1 MNNNLIRKYIWLIQT
16 INVHGQLTY
25 QQISDLWA
33 ADRTMGKGEPL
44 DWRKFQRWR
53 VEIKKIFGLET
64 GVTKHQPYMYY
75 FVFPEDLRK
84 SGAREM
90 FLDALAMQQFVLNA
104 RDRAGIVVFGDYK
117 ARYRWLDLILKGI
130 REYQIVK
137 IFYRRTAKRKTMVEV
152 KPLQLR
158 MEGESWILSGYE
170 KETNEPIE
178 LNTDLVVEAALTGKK
193 FERLLF
199 F

>member
-1 MNNNLIRKYIWLIQT
+1 MNNNLIKKYIWLIQT
-16 INVHGQLTY
+16 LNIHEQLTY

-33 ADRTMGKGEPL
+33 ADRSMGNGEPL

-53 VEIKKIFGLET
+53 VEIKKIFGIET
-64 GVTKHQPYMYY
+64 GVTKRQPYMYY

-90 FLDALAMQQFVLNA
+90 FLDALAMQQFVQNA
-104 RDRAGIVVFGDYK
+104 RDRAGIVVFGEYK
-117 ARYRWLDLILKGI
+117 TRYRWLDLILKGI
-130 REYQIVK
+130 REYKVVK
-137 IFYRRTAKRKTMVEV
+137 IFYRKTSKRKSMLEI

-158 MEGESWILSGYE
+158 MENEHWIVSGHD
-170 KETNEPIE
+170 KKTNDPIE
-178 LNTDLVVEAALTGKK
+178 LNTDLIVEAALTDEK